1 MPLCITIGPRGPIGV
16 EATRR
21 SCVSRTVKNEPV
33 SSFLCDPS
41 VLFSPKWKAGEFSSW
56 NLAPYIFISLGECIV
71 GYQGNV

>member
-1 MPLCITIGPRGPIGV
+1 MHLKRDIPSTCRYAILLDLEDQSV

-33 SSFLCDPS
+33 SSFLCVPI

-56 NLAPYIFISLGECIV
+56 NLALLYSLV
-71 GYQGNV
+71 